1 MNEVVEGIQAQV
13 EKELERA
20 IKYREESKNY
30 IDTVKLIKAEFQ
42 RGKNKILSDTEC
54 VTILV
59 YLMNNVEDN
68 IEFLRKKYNT
78 ISNDE
83 IDILNEQFLCIIKF
97 IPADIFNI
105 LCYSHD
111 NWEKWIKENID
122 MSKVKHKMQIIK
134 IIKEK
139 YPFVDGN
146 FLKELIEKMTI

>member
-68 IEFLRKKYNT
+68 IEFLRKKYNI

-97 IPADIFNI
+97 IPSDIFNI

-111 NWEKWIKENID
+111 NWEQWIKENID
-122 MSKVKHKMQIIK
+122 MSKVKHKMHIIK

-146 FLKELIEKMTI
+146 FLKELIEKMNI

>member
-20 IKYREESKNY
+20 IKSRKYSKNY

-83 IDILNEQFLCIIKF
+83 IEILNEQFLCITKF
-97 IPADIFNI
+97 IPSDIFNI

-146 FLKELIEKMTI
+146 FLKELIEKMNI

>member
-20 IKYREESKNY
+20 IKSRKYSKNY

-68 IEFLRKKYNT
+68 IEFIRKKYNI

-97 IPADIFNI
+97 IPPDIFNI

-111 NWEKWIKENID
+111 DWEKWIKENID

-146 FLKELIEKMTI
+146 FLKELIEKMNI